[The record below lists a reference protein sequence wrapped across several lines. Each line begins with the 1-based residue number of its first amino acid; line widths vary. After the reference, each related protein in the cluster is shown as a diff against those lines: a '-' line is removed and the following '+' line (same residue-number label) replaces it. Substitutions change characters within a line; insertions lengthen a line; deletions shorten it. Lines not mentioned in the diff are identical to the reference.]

1 MKLRGSHNWINFK
14 SNGSADSDTGL
25 GGLYS
30 TYFDP
35 TGWWVNAAVWGGGTS
50 YSTSRQALLGRANAS
65 TNGWLISTY
74 GEAGYDLHCGPL
86 AYGPTY
92 SCSTLMFTFPGSAK
106 TAHSFL

>member
-1 MKLRGSHNWINFK
+1 
-14 SNGSADSDTGL
+14 
-25 GGLYS
+25 
-30 TYFDP
+30 
-35 TGWWVNAAVWGGGTS
+35 
-50 YSTSRQALLGRANAS
+50 LLGRANAS

-106 TAHSFL
+106 TDHSFL